1 MKKKILKHINL
12 SEIKSPDFLKELNY
26 KELDLLSKDIAEYI
40 IDVTSKN
47 GGHLSSNL
55 GVVDATIALCRAFDF
70 SKDKIVFDVGH
81 QCYTYKILTGRSLER
96 LRQKDGVSGFQK
108 IAESPYDHFECG
120 HSSTSISVVNGLATA
135 RDMNGEKYHTI
146 AFIGDSSIVNGL
158 ALEGLN
164 ITAQSGHKSIIILN
178 DNDMSISKPVGGL
191 ATSFRKFSTSTF
203 YRKSK
208 NRFKRFMALTGVG
221 RKMLNGFSR
230 IKNWF
235 KRKLLA
241 ITAFDNLG
249 YAMIGPVD
257 GHNIKMLERAF
268 ERAKDQDKSVIVV
281 IKTIKGKGYKYA
293 EADKTGEWHGV
304 GKFDKETGI
313 KETHD
318 DKWSWSE
325 IYKDC
330 ILKRMRDDDKTL
342 TVVPATGLGSALND
356 VFEEFPK
363 RTIDVGIA
371 EEHAMT
377 MAGGLS
383 INGYHP
389 IISIYSTFL
398 QRTYDE
404 ISHDIAR
411 IGLDATILID
421 RAGLVGNDG
430 ATHQGIYDESLLM
443 SIPNTVVAMA
453 STPGQAKAL
462 MEESKKSHGVFCI
475 RYPKDYEDSNE
486 GEENIPFGSWKKEL
500 LGENTAIVSVGPDT
514 EKRKKLV
521 DSKGLKVS
529 LYNAIYQ
536 KPMCDA
542 CVKEL
547 LNYNKLIIYNAYAT
561 EAGFA
566 NALCANL
573 MKLGYKGEV
582 IVKTVPDVFVEQ
594 ATIEEQK
601 AKFKL
606 LPENI
611 VELI

>member
-304 GKFDKETGI
+304 GKF
-313 KETHD
+313 
-318 DKWSWSE
+318 
-325 IYKDC
+325 
-330 ILKRMRDDDKTL
+330 
-342 TVVPATGLGSALND
+342 
-356 VFEEFPK
+356 
-363 RTIDVGIA
+363 
-371 EEHAMT
+371 
-377 MAGGLS
+377 
-383 INGYHP
+383 
-389 IISIYSTFL
+389 
-398 QRTYDE
+398 
-404 ISHDIAR
+404 
-411 IGLDATILID
+411 
-421 RAGLVGNDG
+421 
-430 ATHQGIYDESLLM
+430 
-443 SIPNTVVAMA
+443 
-453 STPGQAKAL
+453 
-462 MEESKKSHGVFCI
+462 
-475 RYPKDYEDSNE
+475 
-486 GEENIPFGSWKKEL
+486 
-500 LGENTAIVSVGPDT
+500 
-514 EKRKKLV
+514 
-521 DSKGLKVS
+521 
-529 LYNAIYQ
+529 
-536 KPMCDA
+536 
-542 CVKEL
+542 
-547 LNYNKLIIYNAYAT
+547 
-561 EAGFA
+561 
-566 NALCANL
+566 
-573 MKLGYKGEV
+573 
-582 IVKTVPDVFVEQ
+582 
-594 ATIEEQK
+594 
-601 AKFKL
+601 
-606 LPENI
+606 
-611 VELI
+611 